1 MKLMIVIVQ
10 DEDIKEVMNKLR
22 QNNIRATKL
31 SSSGSFLRQGN
42 TTILIGIEEDKVE
55 YVKDIIKE
63 SCKEREI
70 ISSIPPMVEE
80 ASMIL
85 ETLKVK
91 VGGAII
97 FIVNLDEYIKV

>member
-22 QNNIRATKL
+22 QSSIRATKL

-42 TTILIGIEEDKVE
+42 TTILIGIEEEKIQL
-55 YVKDIIKE
+55 VKDIIKE
-63 SCKEREI
+63 TCKEREVV
-70 ISSIPPMVEE
+70 SSIPPMVEE

-97 FIVNLDEYIKV
+97 FILDLEEYLKV